1 MSLKKPGEEED
12 GADEDSVQTLEM
24 KPGERACVTVC
35 CQARRGFTLTHYT
48 VCSERSVRCLK
59 HIKPLITPR
68 KITVL
73 ASTPRYRRFIL
84 SARAP
89 VALNSPAQYSR
100 LDSDWLSMFVSFISW
115 KNDSN
120 NIASLCFYRYSYGV
134 DYSIILRM
142 IFRTISL

>member
-1 MSLKKPGEEED
+1 MCDRLLSG
-12 GADEDSVQTLEM
+12 
-24 KPGERACVTVC
+24 
-35 CQARRGFTLTHYT
+35 QARVHSHSLY
-48 VCSERSVRCLK
+48 C
-59 HIKPLITPR
+59 
-68 KITVL
+68 
-73 ASTPRYRRFIL
+73 
-84 SARAP
+84 AP

-120 NIASLCFYRYSYGV
+120 DIASLCFYRYSCGV